1 MIRYNAIQ
9 EIMNHI
15 TNELIICNIG
25 FPCKELYQ
33 IKDREENFYMLG
45 SMGLCSSIGLG
56 IALSNPNKKV
66 ISIDGDGSI
75 LMNLATLV
83 TIKNQNPKNYILI
96 ILDNGAYGST
106 GNQETYAKNTDLLKI
121 IKSIGYKNAYEYEK
135 IDFKKLLEKDYNEP
149 VIIRYKIEPGNSK
162 SPVIPLSP
170 EEIKNRFME
179 KI

>member
-106 GNQETYAKNTDLLKI
+106 GNQET
-121 IKSIGYKNAYEYEK
+121 
-135 IDFKKLLEKDYNEP
+135 
-149 VIIRYKIEPGNSK
+149 
-162 SPVIPLSP
+162 
-170 EEIKNRFME
+170 
-179 KI
+179 